1 VIFFEPGYFC
11 RKEKIVIVAERNNLS
26 LVKVLISNSLMHL
39 ELFEDRQ
46 KNLFLS
52 STANEPD
59 GLVYYATTAFL
70 LCSFVEGSITLQA
83 LFDQTPSFF
92 VEIIGKNKTALYSLN
107 DIEVELKCGSKTIKE
122 MSEDG
127 GIEVW

>member
-1 VIFFEPGYFC
+1 MIFFETGYFC
-11 RKEKIVIVAERNNLS
+11 RKQKIVIVAERNNLS
-26 LVKVLISNSLMHL
+26 LVKVLISNSLIRL

-52 STANEPD
+52 STSTKPD
-59 GLVYYATTAFL
+59 GLVYYATTTSL

-92 VEIIGKNKTALYSLN
+92 VEITGKHKTALYSRN
-107 DIEVELKCGSKTIKE
+107 DIEVELKCGSNTIKE
-122 MSEDG
+122 LSEDG

>member
-1 VIFFEPGYFC
+1 MIFFEPGYFC
-11 RKEKIVIVAERNNLS
+11 HKEKIVIVAERNNLS
-26 LVKVLISNSLMHL
+26 LVKVLISNSLIRL

-52 STANEPD
+52 STATEPD

-92 VEIIGKNKTALYSLN
+92 VEITGKDKTALYSLN
-107 DIEVELKCGSKTIKE
+107 DIEVKLKCGSKTIKE